1 MNKTAFPHG
10 EFECTPDDQI
20 ISNGDMVNNSEKNV
34 HAYWICSMD
43 RIDD

>member
-20 ISNGDMVNNSEKNV
+20 ISNGDMVNNSEKMCM
-34 HAYWICSMD
+34 HPGFAQWTE
-43 RIDD
+43 